1 METSLYSID
10 EFNDA
15 FVKTTLD
22 EVYDALTEKGYNAI
36 NQLTGYIMSGD
47 PGYIS
52 SYRDARKKIVGV
64 DRSIII
70 EFLLR
75 KSLGDKDE
83 VSRS

>member
-15 FVKTTLD
+15 NVKATLD
-22 EVYDALTEKGYNAI
+22 EVYLALTEKGYNAI

-52 SYRDARKKIVGV
+52 SFKDARKKIVGI
-64 DRSIII
+64 DRSTII
-70 EFLLR
+70 EYLLR
-75 KSLGDKDE
+75 KSLGDKK
-83 VSRS
+83 